1 MHNHTPN
8 VNTGGLSPWE
18 MITKEKT
25 AIPNQF
31 LFKFGEV
38 VCVPI
43 VGPDKVWRFDTKNDI
58 GIYIGQPSGVV
69 GGGRILFP
77 WSGKVLV
84 RGSLSKVTAH
94 IDDINRWIGIR
105 NEMCKVNCRKG
116 NCLPRLLKN

>member
-8 VNTGGLSPWE
+8 VNTEEMSPRE

-25 AIPNQF
+25 TISNQF

-43 VGPDKVWRFDTKNDI
+43 VGPDKLWRFDTKNDI
-58 GIYIGQPSGVV
+58 GIYIGQPSGVI
-69 GGGRILFP
+69 GGGRILFS
-77 WSGKVLV
+77 WNIKVI
-84 RGSLSKVTAH
+84 AH

-105 NEMCKVNCRKG
+105 NEMMQSKLSQG
-116 NCLPRLLKN
+116 